1 MSTIPEDEHSHSA
14 QSTFHGISQTEVFQ
28 IFSGIQCWKKTTVIR
43 DFFIEILSWEMQE
56 IRGFSCDLQIH
67 FNRRKSEIQTK
78 NWNKVTDQEIPKKGS
93 GGNTPLLVASPAG
106 GERESFLQ
114 LPKNI
119 TESEEK

>member
-1 MSTIPEDEHSHSA
+1 M
-14 QSTFHGISQTEVFQ
+14 
-28 IFSGIQCWKKTTVIR
+28 QCWKRATVIR
-43 DFFIEILSWEMQE
+43 DFLIEILPWEMQE